1 MKRLNKRM
9 LLYYMNYNKVTS
21 RNLISIIRLIK
32 FMGL

>member
-1 MKRLNKRM
+1 MKRFDKHKM
-9 LLYYMNYNKVTS
+9 YYYDNYNKVTS